1 MADSDE
7 GSLFQLDQWPD
18 LGQFALEQTVEFNRQ
33 VAETMLTAG
42 LDLDGFGAAQG
53 DLRGVT
59 EQTDFAVVLQWTD
72 EDEWPIVEASENVES
87 LLEYEPAALTDDAI
101 GFPDLVH
108 EEDVEAVRSDLES
121 VDESNEAYRLEPFR
135 LKQANDGIRWVKGY
149 SAVQTDDGER
159 TYVGYLVDITA
170 QKEIE
175 TRLETQRNTLEMLNR
190 VLRHDIR
197 NDLQLIQTY
206 AGLLEDHVDEEG
218 EGHLETIQQSVDQAV
233 DLTDTTGD
241 LADVMLQSR
250 SDRQPVSVR
259 DCLSEEVETVRSTYP
274 DAAVRV
280 EDDLPETEVVANE
293 MLGTVFRNILTN
305 AIKHND
311 KDQPQVD
318 IEAGI
323 DAESVTVRIA
333 DNGPGVP
340 DNKKGEI
347 FGKGEKGQESEGTG
361 TGLYLVSSLVDR
373 YGGDVRAKD
382 NEPEGTIFIIELP
395 RADAAA
401 EPSG

>member
-1 MADSDE
+1 MTDRDG

-18 LGQFALEQTVEFNRQ
+18 LGQIALQQTVEFNRQ
-33 VAETMLTAG
+33 IAEGLLSAG
-42 LDLDGFGAAQG
+42 LDLEQPGSEGS

-59 EQTDFAVVLQWTD
+59 EQSDFAVVLQWTD
-72 EDEWPIVEASENVES
+72 EDGWPIVEASENVES
-87 LLEYEPAALTDDAI
+87 VLGYDPAALTADSI
-101 GFPDLVH
+101 GLLDLVH
-108 EEDVEAVRSDLES
+108 EEDVEAVRSDVEAI
-121 VDESNEAYRLEPFR
+121 DESNDAYRLEPFR
-135 LKQANDGIRWVKGY
+135 LQQANEGIRWVKGY
-149 SAVQTDDGER
+149 ATIHDEDDDGR

-206 AGLLEDHVDEEG
+206 AGLLEDHVDDDG
-218 EGHLETIQQSVDQAV
+218 ETYVENIQQSVDQAV

-259 DCLSEEVETVRSTYP
+259 DCLMEEVETVRSTYP
-274 DAAVRV
+274 DAAVRI

-311 KDQPQVD
+311 KDQPAVD
-318 IEAGI
+318 IEGDINAQT
-323 DAESVTVRIA
+323 VTVRIA

-340 DNKKGEI
+340 DERKGDI

-373 YGGDVRAKD
+373 YGGDVRAED
-382 NEPEGTIFIIELP
+382 NEPTGTVVVVTLP
-395 RADAAA
+395 RAD
-401 EPSG
+401 